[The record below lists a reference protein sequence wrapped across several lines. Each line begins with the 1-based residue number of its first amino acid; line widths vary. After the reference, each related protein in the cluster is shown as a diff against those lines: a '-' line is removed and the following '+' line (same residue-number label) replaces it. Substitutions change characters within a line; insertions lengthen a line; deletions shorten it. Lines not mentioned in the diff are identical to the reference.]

1 MNKIKSTMLTVLCA
15 GSLSFTQRLQ
25 AEESKNASSEHSHD
39 HTASVNNPP
48 QTEMTQSY
56 AVALSA
62 MHIHLD
68 SINTELGLGKLG
80 RIHAHVEAMNAALK
94 NLENDPS
101 LDEIKKKRVQGY
113 VNNIGKYADS
123 MHDAADEKKTAE
135 AQKWAKKV
143 SVQAELL
150 EKQFSHPL
158 IKK

>member
-1 MNKIKSTMLTVLCA
+1 MNKIKSTMLTVLCTGA
-15 GSLSFTQRLQ
+15 LSFTQGLR
-25 AEESKNASSEHSHD
+25 AEENKNTPTEHSHE
-39 HTASVNNPP
+39 HTAAVNNPP
-48 QTEMTQSY
+48 QTEITQSY
-56 AVALSA
+56 ALALSA

-68 SINTELGLGKLG
+68 SINTELAAGKLG
-80 RIHAHVEAMNAALK
+80 SIHAHAEAMNAALK

-113 VNNIGKYADS
+113 LKNMAKYADS

-150 EKQFSHPL
+150 EKQFPHPL